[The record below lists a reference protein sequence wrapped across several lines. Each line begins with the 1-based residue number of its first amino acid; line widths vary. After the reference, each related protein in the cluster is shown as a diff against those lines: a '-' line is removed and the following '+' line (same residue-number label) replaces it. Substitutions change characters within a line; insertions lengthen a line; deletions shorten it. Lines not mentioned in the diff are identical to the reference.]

1 MSNTLLEFKNLVT
14 EFRTEG
20 TTVKAVNDISFT
32 LNKGE
37 TVGIVGESGS
47 GKSVTSLSA
56 MRLIPSPPGIISG
69 GSIVFHQKNK
79 EKVDLLKISEDQMRS
94 YRGNDLAMI
103 FQEPMTSL
111 NPVFTCGDQVLEAII
126 LHQKLSKNKA
136 KKLTIELF
144 KKVQLPDPER
154 IFNTYPHQISG
165 GQKQRVMI
173 AMAMSC
179 EPSVLIADEP
189 TTALDVTVQKTIL
202 QLMQELQREK
212 DMGILF
218 ITHDLGVIAELADK
232 VIVMYKGKIV
242 EQGSVWEIFT
252 NPKHPYTKGLLA
264 CRPPL
269 NKRYTFLPTVKDFMH
284 VDENGKII
292 DTNIS
297 VEDFTKDLEISSTE
311 REKKQKLLFEKDPV
325 LQIKNLKTYFP
336 ISNSTKIPFTLQ
348 LGLFGK
354 EQKVKLDKPIIIGIS
369 LFLALLMTS
378 VLYAVLLLFGFSI
391 TNPFDDVITFLNI
404 ENKIDRVTLFNI
416 SFWEEVGISAIADL
430 MQLAV
435 VVSGLLILYYLFF
448 KSSKSS
454 LKKGLNI
461 RSKSNVKAVD
471 KVSFDVYPG
480 ETLGLVGE
488 SGCGK
493 TTIGRTILRLE
504 EPTEGEMIY
513 KGIDIAKMKAN
524 ELREFRKEV
533 QIIFQDPYSSLNPR
547 MTIGNAIMEPMQ
559 IHKILENDEQR
570 KKRVE
575 ELLARVN
582 LDPTHFYRYPH
593 EFSGGQRQRIGIARA
608 LAVNPKFIICDESV
622 SALDVSVQ
630 AQVLNLLNELKEEFG
645 LTYIFISHDLSV
657 VKYMS
662 DRMLVMQDG
671 EIEEMGDADQ
681 IYNKPS
687 TPYTQK
693 LIDAIPE
700 GKLEDIKKH
709 LESKGVEVK

>member
-1 MSNTLLEFKNLVT
+1 MYKRQLLEFKNLVT
-14 EFRTEG
+14 EFKTEG
-20 TTVKAVNDISFT
+20 TVVRAVNGISFT

-56 MRLIPSPPGIISG
+56 MRLIPSPPGEISG
-69 GSIVFHQKNK
+69 GEIIFHKD
-79 EKVDLLKISEDQMRS
+79 EEESVDLLKISEEEIRKH
-94 YRGNDLAMI
+94 RGNDIAMI

-111 NPVFTCGDQVLEAII
+111 NPVFTCGNQVVEAIM
-126 LHQKLSKNKA
+126 LHQNMNKHEA
-136 KKLTIELF
+136 KDLTIKLF
-144 KKVQLPDPER
+144 EEVQLPDPER
-154 IFNTYPHQISG
+154 IFSTYPHQISG

-179 EPSVLIADEP
+179 QPSVLIADEP

-202 QLMQELQREK
+202 QLMQKLQTER

-232 VIVMYKGKIV
+232 VVVMYKGNIV
-242 EQGSVWEIFT
+242 EQGNVWDIFS
-252 NPKHPYTKGLLA
+252 NPQHPYTKGLLA

-269 NKRYTFLPTVKDFMH
+269 DKRYKFLPTVSDFMKE
-284 VDENGKII
+284 DENGKII
-292 DTNIS
+292 ENDIT
-297 VEDFTKDLEISSTE
+297 VEEFTKDLAIPNSA
-311 REKKQKLLFEKDPV
+311 RAVKQKELFAKEPILK
-325 LQIKNLKTYFP
+325 IKNLKTYFP
-336 ISNSTKIPFTLQ
+336 IRNGF
-348 LGLFGK
+348 FG
-354 EQKVKLDKPIIIGIS
+354 GIS
-369 LFLALLMTS
+369 S
-378 VLYAVLLLFGFSI
+378 H
-391 TNPFDDVITFLNI
+391 
-404 ENKIDRVTLFNI
+404 
-416 SFWEEVGISAIADL
+416 
-430 MQLAV
+430 
-435 VVSGLLILYYLFF
+435 
-448 KSSKSS
+448 
-454 LKKGLNI
+454 
-461 RSKSNVKAVD
+461 VKAVD
-471 KVSFDVYPG
+471 NVNFDVYPG

-493 TTIGRTILRLE
+493 TTIGRTIIRLE

-513 KGIDIAKMKAN
+513 KGKDIAKMDAK

-559 IHKILENDEQR
+559 VHGILENDEQR

-575 ELLARVN
+575 QLLARVN
-582 LDPTHFYRYPH
+582 LDPSHFYRYPH

-630 AQVLNLLNELKEEFG
+630 AQVLNLLNELKEEFE
-645 LTYIFISHDLSV
+645 LTYIFISHYLSV

-671 EIEEMGDADQ
+671 KIEEMGDADQ
-681 IYNKPS
+681 IYNDPQ
-687 TPYTQK
+687 TEYTKK

-709 LESKGVEVK
+709 LESLSLIHI